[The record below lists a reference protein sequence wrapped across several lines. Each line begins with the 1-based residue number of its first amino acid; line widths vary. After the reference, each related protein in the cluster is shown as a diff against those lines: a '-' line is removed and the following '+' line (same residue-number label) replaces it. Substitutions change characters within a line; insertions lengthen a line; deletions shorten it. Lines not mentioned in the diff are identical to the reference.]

1 MMKTR
6 ISRTASRDVTAVGLV
21 VFVFAVLASE
31 ARAQAASEAT
41 RPVDVFGN
49 VNVTSKGIS
58 LVPALTLG
66 RPAAIF
72 DLGVRKGRLSFEPQ
86 LRFALDGT
94 PWSFLLWGRYRA
106 VSGERFRL
114 IVGGHPAFSFK
125 TTSVEVDGRT
135 QDRIEVRRYLAIDA
149 TPSWRLASHA
159 TVGGYYLY
167 SNGFDPG
174 AAKHTQM
181 VAARA
186 SISNVRLFGPFV
198 LQATPQIYY
207 LRTSG
212 QQGTYVGANASWG
225 RRGSSWSIGTIV
237 NQPIRSDVV
246 GGKTFLWNV
255 SANYAFK

>member
-6 ISRTASRDVTAVGLV
+6 IPGTGTRDVPAVGLV
-21 VFVFAVLASE
+21 VFVLVVLASE
-31 ARAQAASEAT
+31 ARAQVAAEAS
-41 RPVDVFGN
+41 RPVEVFGN
-49 VNVTSKGIS
+49 VNVTNRGIS

-72 DLGVRKGRLSFEPQ
+72 DLGVRKGRMSFEPQ
-86 LRFALDGT
+86 LRFALDGK

-106 VSGERFRL
+106 VSGERFSL

-125 TTSVEVDGRT
+125 TTTAEVDGRA

-149 TPSWRLASHA
+149 TPSWRLSSHA
-159 TVGGYYLY
+159 SVGGYYLY

-181 VAARA
+181 VAART
-186 SISNVRLFGPFV
+186 SLSNVRIFGEFV

-212 QQGTYVGANASWG
+212 QEGTYVGANASIG
-225 RRGSSWSIGTIV
+225 RRGSPWSIGTIV
-237 NQPIRSDVV
+237 NQPIRTDVA
-246 GGKTFLWNV
+246 GGKSFLWNV